1 MATTTLTAADAALKE
16 VYLPNIH
23 DQLESEV
30 KTLRRVEKTS
40 ENVTNDSV
48 GGKYVRFA
56 TRMKRNHGIG
66 ARLEN
71 EALPIPRTQQY
82 ADGQVRLT
90 NQYGAIELTGQV
102 FELATSSSQAFASIL
117 DQEVNGITEGLAKD
131 LNRQVYGQPSGVLA
145 TSNAAGTNATLV
157 TTNADVLW
165 LEIGMFVDIWDT
177 SAAGLMTGGPFE
189 ITNIQRD
196 TPSSGVATVTYTGVS
211 GAATASGDTMH
222 RNGSRNKEQEGFNSI
237 VATSGTIY
245 NINPT
250 TYPLWTSE
258 VDSPGSQSITEGR
271 MIAMVDRITDRGGK
285 TSVIFTAKGVRRA
298 YFALLQQQRQFVNT
312 QKFEGG
318 FTGLA
323 FTTDEGDIPLVSD
336 TDCPSGTMWFIN
348 EKVLKLFHA
357 GNWDWMNR
365 DGSRWRLVTDANGDY
380 DAYRARLY
388 RYLQLGTTQ
397 RNSHGVIKQIIEA

>member
-1 MATTTLTAADAALKE
+1 VATTTLTAADAALKE
-16 VYLPNIH
+16 VYLPSIT
-23 DQLESEV
+23 DQLENEV
-30 KTLRRVEKTS
+30 KTLRRVEKTA

-82 ADGQVRLT
+82 ADGQVKLT

-102 FELATSSSQAFASIL
+102 FELATSNSQAFASIL
-117 DQEVNGITEGLAKD
+117 DQEVSGITEGLAKD

-145 TSNAAGTNATLV
+145 TAVTGSTTTLV
-157 TTNADVLW
+157 STNADVIW
-165 LEIGMFVDIWDT
+165 LEIGMFVDVWDT
-177 SAAGLMTGGPFE
+177 SAAGFMAGGPFE

-196 TPSSGVATVTYTGVS
+196 TPGAGQATVTITVS
-211 GAATASGDTMH
+211 GTALAVGDTFH
-222 RNGSRNKEQEGFNSI
+222 RPGSRNKEQEGFNSI
-237 VATSGTIY
+237 VAASGTIY
-245 NINPT
+245 NINPAT
-250 TYPLWTSE
+250 FPNWTSE
-258 VDSPGSQSITEGR
+258 VDSPGAQSITEGR
-271 MIAMVDRITDRGGK
+271 MIAMIDRVNGRGGD

-323 FTTDEGDIPLVSD
+323 FTTDDGDVPLVSD
-336 TDCPSGTMWFIN
+336 NDCPNGTMWFIN
-348 EKVLKLFHA
+348 EKRLKLFHA

>member
-16 VYLPNIH
+16 VYLPSIT
-23 DQLESEV
+23 DQLENEV
-30 KTLRRVEKTS
+30 KTLRRVEKTA

-82 ADGQVRLT
+82 ADGQVKLT

-102 FELATSSSQAFASIL
+102 FELATSNSQAFASIL
-117 DQEVNGITEGLAKD
+117 DQEVSGITEGLAKD

-145 TSNAAGTNATLV
+145 TAVTGTTTTFV
-157 TTNADVLW
+157 TTNADVIW
-165 LEIGMFVDIWDT
+165 LEIGMFVDIWD
-177 SAAGLMTGGPFE
+177 SSVPAFMAGGPFE
-189 ITNIQRD
+189 VTNIQRD
-196 TPSSGVATVTYTGVS
+196 TPGAGQATVTYTP
-211 GAATASGDTMH
+211 ASVASAVGDTMH
-222 RNGSRNKEQEGFNSI
+222 RPGSRNKEQEGFSSI

-245 NINPT
+245 NINPAT
-250 TYPLWTSE
+250 FPNWTSE
-258 VDSPGSQSITEGR
+258 VDSPGAQSITEGR
-271 MIAMVDRITDRGGK
+271 MIAMIDRVNGRGGD

-312 QKFEGG
+312 QKFDGG

-323 FTTDEGDIPLVSD
+323 FTTDDGDVPLVSD
-336 TDCPSGTMWFIN
+336 NDCPNGTMWFIN
-348 EKVLKLFHA
+348 EKRLKLFHA